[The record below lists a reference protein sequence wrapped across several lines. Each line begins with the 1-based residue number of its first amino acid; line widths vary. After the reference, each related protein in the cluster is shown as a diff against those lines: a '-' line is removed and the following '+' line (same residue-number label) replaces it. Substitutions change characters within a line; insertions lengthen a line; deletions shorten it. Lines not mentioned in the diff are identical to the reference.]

1 MKWLLKLGLKFVSYE
16 TIVGV
21 MASGIAYI
29 MEYARNKASKDGWE
43 KAKSAM
49 KKVKV
54 WVNLFDEVYEDDT
67 LTEEEE
73 KKIEDAIKQGTLA
86 ASIYSIV
93 KNKKSPGKEKSPRKG
108 RSSATKSE
116 SKPKRGKNSK

>member
-1 MKWLLKLGLKFVSYE
+1 MKWLLNLGLKFVSYE

-29 MEYARNKASKDGWE
+29 MEYARRKASKDGWE
-43 KAKSAM
+43 KAKAAM

-67 LTEEEE
+67 LTEDEE
-73 KKIEDAIKQGTLA
+73 KKIEEAIKKGTIA
-86 ASIYSIV
+86 ESIYNII
-93 KNKKSPGKEKSPRKG
+93 KNKKAPKKGAKKTEKSPGKKTS
-108 RSSATKSE
+108 T
-116 SKPKRGKNSK
+116 RGKKK

>member
-21 MASGIAYI
+21 MAAGIAYI

-43 KAKSAM
+43 KAKAAM
-49 KKVKV
+49 KKIKV

-73 KKIEDAIKQGTLA
+73 KKIEEAIKQGTIA
-86 ASIYSIV
+86 ESIYNII
-93 KNKKSPGKEKSPRKG
+93 KNKKAPKKKSTKKTG
-108 RSSATKSE
+108 ATKKIST
-116 SKPKRGKNSK
+116 KKKVK